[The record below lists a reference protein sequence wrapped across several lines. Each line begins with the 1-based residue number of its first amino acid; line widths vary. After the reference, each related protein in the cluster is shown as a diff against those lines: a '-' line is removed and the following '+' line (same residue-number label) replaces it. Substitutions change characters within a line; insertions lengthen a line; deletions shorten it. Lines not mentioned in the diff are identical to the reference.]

1 MKDNKNIRL
10 IDFTTK
16 NLGLIST
23 IIFFIYTIFCY
34 FWTVTYF
41 NNWGVFAFDYLSNTD
56 IYNFTIVSS
65 GLPFSLTLIL
75 LALLILK
82 TTKDISHVLEV
93 KARTKEIV
101 YSDKYDGYEKENNM
115 LFINALTILIL
126 MLVSYATYGYHL
138 KSISSKIELAKY
150 KIVIKNREDN
160 MCGHIISNV
169 GDNIVLWDYSS
180 DKVVALNK
188 SAVESYSE
196 MRLSPP
202 PFEYKLIYPDGTSTP
217 RKHGWTLQPPRNI
230 RIETEDTKKALEEWK
245 NSFLKQCSHSG

>member
-1 MKDNKNIRL
+1 MKNNKNIRF
-10 IDFTTK
+10 IDLTTK
-16 NLGLIST
+16 NLGVIST
-23 IIFFIYTIFCY
+23 ITFFIYTIICY
-34 FWTVTYF
+34 FWTVIYF

-56 IYNFTIVSS
+56 IYSFTIVSS

-75 LALLILK
+75 LTLSIIKA
-82 TTKDISHVLEV
+82 TKDILHLLEE
-93 KARTKEIV
+93 KDRTKGIV
-101 YSDKYDGYEKENNM
+101 YSDKHTGYEKETNM
-115 LFINALTILIL
+115 LFVNALTILIL
-126 MLVSYATYGYHL
+126 MFVSYAAYGYHL

-150 KIVIKNREDN
+150 KIIIKNREDN

-169 GDNIVLWDYSS
+169 GDNIVIWDYSS

-217 RKHGWTLQPPRNI
+217 RKHGWTSQPPRNI
-230 RIETEDTKKALEEWK
+230 RIETEKTKKALKEWK